1 MKRRMV
7 GGSGLLEQTHHYR
20 LEDVFDK
27 EDLYWKDDVRASHR
41 FVTDL
46 HEMVDSTQSLK
57 VSQGIMVKAPRRNWQ
72 VALACQSRPKVDV
85 RMQEKVTRNR
95 YSRLL

>member
-1 MKRRMV
+1 MTSEQV
-7 GGSGLLEQTHHYR
+7 AYCLHWTLE
-20 LEDVFDK
+20 FFI
-27 EDLYWKDDVRASHR
+27 SHR

-46 HEMVDSTQSLK
+46 HQMVDSTQSLK
-57 VSQGIMVKAPRRNWQ
+57 VSQGIMIKGPRRNWQ

-85 RMQEKVTRNR
+85 RMQEKVPRNR

>member
-27 EDLYWKDDVRASHR
+27 EDLYWKDDVGA
-41 FVTDL
+41 
-46 HEMVDSTQSLK
+46 
-57 VSQGIMVKAPRRNWQ
+57 G
-72 VALACQSRPKVDV
+72 
-85 RMQEKVTRNR
+85 
-95 YSRLL
+95 RLLSTLDAGVLYPLLICD